1 MTNQQQFLGRDTY
14 RLNYHDEPGKVL
26 VNPNPGIRGYRYPK
40 EFYPNVENLAYPGM
54 NDEQVMDFLIKNYYE
69 HPRKLADG
77 SWVALYMLATTWSVC
92 TDITKE
98 SPYAYRWCFTD
109 KNEAMYFLDTIEEF
123 DEIPTRT
130 QSLRGHR
137 FDGGFARVIHYDK
150 DGYRKW

>member
-1 MTNQQQFLGRDTY
+1 MTDQNQFLSRDIY
-14 RLNYHDEPGKVL
+14 RLNYHDESRKCI
-26 VNPNPGIRGYRYPK
+26 VNLNPGIRGYRYPE

-54 NDEQVMDFLIKNYYE
+54 NDKQVIDFLLNNNYA

-77 SWVALYMLATTWSVC
+77 SWVALYTLATTWSVC

-98 SPYAYRWCFTD
+98 SPYAYRWCFND
-109 KNEAMYFLDTIEEF
+109 LNEAMYFLDTIEEF

-137 FDGGFARVIHYDK
+137 FDGGYARVIHYDK
-150 DGYRKW
+150 DGFRKW

>member
-1 MTNQQQFLGRDTY
+1 
-14 RLNYHDEPGKVL
+14 
-26 VNPNPGIRGYRYPK
+26 
-40 EFYPNVENLAYPGM
+40 M
-54 NDEQVMDFLIKNYYE
+54 NDEQVMDFLIKNCYE

-109 KNEAMYFLDTIEEF
+109 KNDAMYFLDTIEEF

-150 DGYRKW
+150 DGFRKW